1 MAELVVMVCLLTAP
15 EQCSEHTVPGAS
27 TGDVVSCIK
36 QGGDKA
42 NEWQEKNNQYF
53 VIGWRCVMKK
63 S

>member
-15 EQCSEHTVPGAS
+15 EQCSEKTVAGTS
-27 TGDVVSCIK
+27 TPDVVSCIK

-42 NEWQEKNNQYF
+42 NAWQKENDEYF
-53 VIGWRCVMKK
+53 VIGWRCVKK